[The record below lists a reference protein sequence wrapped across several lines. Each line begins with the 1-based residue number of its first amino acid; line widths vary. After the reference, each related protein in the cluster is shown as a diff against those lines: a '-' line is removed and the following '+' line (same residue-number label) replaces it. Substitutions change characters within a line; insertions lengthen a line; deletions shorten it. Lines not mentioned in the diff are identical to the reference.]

1 MAITKTRKSI
11 AKRPLSEEE
20 KAFIGGKA
28 LIELYVR
35 VKPKRRKMLKKI
47 LLVQW
52 CGIIKEAKK
61 RIDKNE

>member
-20 KAFIGGKA
+20 KVFMGGKA

-35 VKPKRRKMLKKI
+35 VKPKRRKMLKNI
-47 LLVQW
+47 ACTVVQNNKRS
-52 CGIIKEAKK
+52 KEK
-61 RIDKNE
+61 D